1 MSTAYARQF
10 SKTKP
15 AHLPLPPRLRR
26 LVERLQAISR
36 LDDFE
41 QQPLHGT
48 FLIDRQGLVRWQ
60 DISYEPFTKVEFLL
74 EESKRLLAQ
83 DPPQVTQR

>member
-1 MSTAYARQF
+1 MRETVQQDKTGTPFPFPLVSDASLKVFKQYRAY
-10 SKTKP
+10 
-15 AHLPLPPRLRR
+15 
-26 LVERLQAISR
+26 
-36 LDDFE
+36 DDFE

-60 DISYEPFTKVEFLL
+60 DISYEPFTEAEFLL
-74 EESKRLLAQ
+74 RESKRLLAQ